1 MSMHFHTLL
10 RILTNNT
17 QTSAHVQF
25 LGHAPC
31 DSRHAHAPPSLADK
45 QKCTPL
51 WRPCAYSNVWYVIC
65 EFHGVISYPV
75 AYSVSFVGRDLDC
88 TRWLVR
94 VSLVERILSRY
105 TATNN

>member
-1 MSMHFHTLL
+1 MSMHFHILL

-17 QTSAHVQF
+17 QTYTHVQF
-25 LGHAPC
+25 SGHDLYDP
-31 DSRHAHAPPSLADK
+31 RHAHAPPSLADE
-45 QKCTPL
+45 QKRTLL

-65 EFHGVISYPV
+65 KFHGVIFYPV
-75 AYSVSFVGRDLDC
+75 AYSVSFVERDLDC

-94 VSLVERILSRY
+94 VSLVERILHRY